1 MKKRKGGLVF
11 FHNIEDNVFQNKKI
25 CNNNTAII
33 TLSQPFTIMY
43 AQTKKKT
50 QKMCV
55 LNMLVNT
62 RFKSSCAPVYLT
74 LRPRRYFCR
83 AIPGV
88 YRIFG

>member
-43 AQTKKKT
+43 AQTKKKPKNVCAQYMCKHVHIYT
-50 QKMCV
+50 HKCMYVQCV
-55 LNMLVNT
+55 LLVMVS
-62 RFKSSCAPVYLT
+62 KK
-74 LRPRRYFCR
+74 
-83 AIPGV
+83 
-88 YRIFG
+88 

>member
-43 AQTKKKT
+43 AQTKKKKKPKNVCAQYMCKHVHIYT
-50 QKMCV
+50 HKCMYVQCV
-55 LNMLVNT
+55 LLVMVS
-62 RFKSSCAPVYLT
+62 KK
-74 LRPRRYFCR
+74 
-83 AIPGV
+83 
-88 YRIFG
+88 

>member
-43 AQTKKKT
+43 AQTKKNPKNVCAQYMCKHVHIYT
-50 QKMCV
+50 HKCMYVQCV
-55 LNMLVNT
+55 LLVMVS
-62 RFKSSCAPVYLT
+62 KK
-74 LRPRRYFCR
+74 
-83 AIPGV
+83 
-88 YRIFG
+88 

>member
-43 AQTKKKT
+43 AQTKKN

-55 LNMLVNT
+55 LNICVNMYIYIHT
-62 RFKSSCAPVYLT
+62 NACMCNVY
-74 LRPRRYFCR
+74 Y
-83 AIPGV
+83 
-88 YRIFG
+88 

>member
-43 AQTKKKT
+43 AQTKKP

-55 LNMLVNT
+55 LNICVNMYIYIHT
-62 RFKSSCAPVYLT
+62 NACMCNVY
-74 LRPRRYFCR
+74 Y
-83 AIPGV
+83 
-88 YRIFG
+88 

>member
-43 AQTKKKT
+43 AQTKQK
-50 QKMCV
+50 KMCV
-55 LNMLVNT
+55 LNICVNMYIYIHT
-62 RFKSSCAPVYLT
+62 NACMCNVY
-74 LRPRRYFCR
+74 Y
-83 AIPGV
+83 
-88 YRIFG
+88 

>member
-43 AQTKKKT
+43 AQTKKTPKNVCAQYMCKHVHIYT
-50 QKMCV
+50 HKCMYVQCV
-55 LNMLVNT
+55 LLVMVS
-62 RFKSSCAPVYLT
+62 KK
-74 LRPRRYFCR
+74 
-83 AIPGV
+83 
-88 YRIFG
+88 